1 MKYCDITLERV
12 LMHILNVQRHSSM
25 FKIVTIRYEMRLTFS
40 VSHLRGAEF
49 RSDNRSSRPEMFSK
63 TGALRNFA

>member
-1 MKYCDITLERV
+1 MHTLD
-12 LMHILNVQRHSSM
+12 VQRHSSM

-49 RSDNRSSRPEMFSK
+49 RSDNRSSRREMFSK